1 MFLSM
6 KERFEAV
13 MDLVDDILAAD
24 PDPDREPEPAPP
36 HPHAPDAPHPH
47 AHDAPHPH
55 APHPYAPDA
64 PHPHDRTVV
73 LRIER
78 RGGSVGPR
86 EMHCLCPVRPAPERS
101 RRAQVSN

>member
-24 PDPDREPEPAPP
+24 PDREPEPAPP
-36 HPHAPDAPHPH
+36 HPH
-47 AHDAPHPH
+47 
-55 APHPYAPDA
+55 APDA

-86 EMHCLCPVRPAPERS
+86 EMHCLCPVRPAPERA
-101 RRAQVSN
+101 RRAQVGN